1 MSQVAGRILAG
12 FLADEAGEFSGL
24 PFVGGLPP
32 WVGFEPL
39 RAFGVSALERALVA
53 LSD

>member
-1 MSQVAGRILAG
+1 
-12 FLADEAGEFSGL
+12 L
-24 PFVGGLPP
+24 PFVGSLPP

-39 RAFGVSALERALVA
+39 RSFGVNALERALLA